1 MTLKDLSITL
11 SDMYFNAPPKDRVTM
26 IHLFGIKYANVILDN
41 GYSRKEIKEKANIK
55 ISYLTELS
63 KGIRLANYVILK

>member
-11 SDMYFNAPPKDRVTM
+11 SDMYFNAPPK
-26 IHLFGIKYANVILDN
+26 N
-41 GYSRKEIKEKANIK
+41 ANIK

>member
-26 IHLFGIKYANVILDN
+26 IHLFGTGRSDRRAEGKGLYRVRDP
-41 GYSRKEIKEKANIK
+41 
-55 ISYLTELS
+55 ELLHFLRQLFFCLS
-63 KGIRLANYVILK
+63 PLQS